1 MIRLLTTLCV
11 LLLVSACQ
19 PDESTTSSQQRQQ
32 IRATGEL
39 YAEQTQQI
47 SPPSV
52 SRMWQYSIQHMVP
65 ESSMVEAGAVVVAF
79 DGQSVQDE
87 LRNKQME
94 LNSVQKELANQL
106 QQDEQRHEE
115 LKLALAERE
124 MEYDRFKRRAEIV
137 DHSRSANDRAK
148 AQIDYT
154 IARNQRTLAEARL
167 SFHQQQREIE
177 AQLLQSRIARLQSEV
192 SRSQQELASLQVTA
206 PFAGMVL
213 YVPNHQ
219 GEKSSV
225 GDNVQ
230 FGQPVAAVSLLD
242 TIRIRA
248 ELDEVDLRDVRVGQR
263 VNISIDALPER
274 SFSGVIEELGR
285 AVRDK
290 SREQLNRVIDAT
302 ISFDTL
308 EPELMRP
315 GMTARLAIQLR
326 DPEES
331 K

>member
-1 MIRLLTTLCV
+1 MMRRISTIA
-11 LLLVSACQ
+11 LLLLITACQ
-19 PDESTTSSQQRQQ
+19 TDERSASNQQRQQ

-52 SRMWQYSIQHMVP
+52 SRMWQYSIRQMAA

-79 DGQSVQDE
+79 DGQTVQDE

-94 LNSVQKELANQL
+94 LSSAHKELANQL
-106 QQDEQRHEE
+106 QQDEQRQEE
-115 LKLALAERE
+115 LKLDLAERE

-148 AQIDYT
+148 AQIDFT

-167 SFHQQQREIE
+167 TFHQQQRDIE

-192 SRSQQELASLQVTA
+192 SRSQRELASLQVTA

-242 TIRIRA
+242 TLKIRA
-248 ELDEVDLRDVRVGQR
+248 ELDEIDLRDVRVGQR
-263 VNISIDALPER
+263 VHISLDALPER
-274 SFSGVIEELGR
+274 SFNGVIEDLGR

-290 SREQLNRVIDAT
+290 SREQLSRVIEAT
-302 ISFDTL
+302 IAFETL
-308 EPELMRP
+308 DPELMRP

-326 DPEES
+326 QQGDTE
-331 K
+331 